1 MSKRPWI
8 ETRHLDP
15 VPICNRWVALFLAAL
30 VLAPWAAFGA
40 VWLFVKVMA

>member
-15 VPICNRWVALFLAAL
+15 VPLCNRRVAL
-30 VLAPWAAFGA
+30 VLCVMVLTPWAIVGIAMVIA
-40 VWLFVKVMA
+40 